1 MQTIHGVLLVAAV
14 IGVSSVSTASFASNE
29 TSPLTSSPTL
39 ESASSIVDPAS
50 LGNDASNQADPA
62 REANVIAKIGNLRK
76 GIGNAIRKVTKGKI
90 GRVPKS
96 IKDKESGGRVH
107 RPHKAHHMTIQ

>member
-1 MQTIHGVLLVAAV
+1 MQTIHGVLLVAAA
-14 IGVSSVSTASFASNE
+14 IGFSTASFASNE

-39 ESASSIVDPAS
+39 ESASSLADPAT
-50 LGNDASNQADPA
+50 LGNDASNEAVPSH
-62 REANVIAKIGNLRK
+62 EANAIAKIGNLRK

>member
-1 MQTIHGVLLVAAV
+1 MRTIHGVLLVAAA
-14 IGVSSVSTASFASNE
+14 ISVSSISTASFASNQ
-29 TSPLTSSPTL
+29 TSHLTSSSTL
-39 ESASSIVDPAS
+39 ESASRIVDPPS
-50 LGNDASNQADPA
+50 LGNDASNEAVPA
-62 REANVIAKIGNLRK
+62 REANAIAKIGNLRK

-96 IKDKESGGRVH
+96 IKDKESGGRVR